1 MQPPV
6 PLPTSESCLFLDV
19 DGTLIELSAH
29 PAQTAASRALKDL
42 LMVVNDLLGGAVAL
56 ISGRPIADLDAIFFP
71 LRLRAAGVHGGE
83 RRLQVDSEAPQPAPD
98 ARLDPLRH
106 VMMAFAAAHPGVLF
120 EDKRIA
126 CAVHY
131 RGRPESY
138 SALRR
143 TLAPLLQT
151 LDGEFHALD
160 GNRVIEIKPRRFTK
174 AHAIEEFLETP
185 PFKDRQPVFLGDDVT
200 DLDGFRIIEARRGLT
215 VAVGDR
221 VDAQWRLPDPA
232 ATRAWLGE
240 FAAMCTQ

>member
-1 MQPPV
+1 MNSSV

-42 LMVVNDLLGGAVAL
+42 LMVVNDLLEGAVAL

-83 RRLQVDSEAPQPAPD
+83 RRLQLDGEAPHPEPD
-98 ARLDPLRH
+98 PRLDPLRH
-106 VMMAFAAAHPGVLF
+106 VMTAFAAAHPGILF

-138 SALRR
+138 AVLRR
-143 TLAPLLQT
+143 LLDPLMQT
-151 LDGEFHALD
+151 LQGDFHALD
-160 GNRVIEIKPRRFTK
+160 GNRVIEVKPRHFTK
-174 AHAIEEFLETP
+174 AHAIEEFLTIP
-185 PFKDRQPVFLGDDVT
+185 PFRGRQPVFLGDDVT
-200 DLDGFRIIEARRGLT
+200 DLDGFRIIEARHGLT

-232 ATRAWLGE
+232 ATRAWLSE
-240 FAAMCTQ
+240 FAAMCTS